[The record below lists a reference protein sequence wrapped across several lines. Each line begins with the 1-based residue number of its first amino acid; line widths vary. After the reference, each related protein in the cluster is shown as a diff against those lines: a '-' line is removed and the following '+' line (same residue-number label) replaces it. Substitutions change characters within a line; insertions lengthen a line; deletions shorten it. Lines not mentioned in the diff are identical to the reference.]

1 MTLSAGDDWP
11 EDVEGL
17 ASDGQRE
24 LLARAIVNLAE
35 ERDIDVPDAET
46 IERMRA
52 DVHDL
57 ERDVETVERDVNA
70 IERDVDGIEDDVGA
84 LRTELEEQITDVRNR
99 VIQVLEEVESRAPK
113 DHEHADVEA
122 EIDDLATAVDDLSSR
137 LDGLEGDL
145 ESADSVSDSLAAHDE
160 RISEFETKL
169 TRVAKA
175 VVSTQRRLG
184 KLEALRSRRK
194 ALEDI
199 LSRANHH
206 GITKAACRNCEDAV
220 YVGLLAKPR
229 CPHCDTPFESVEPKS
244 GFFGKPWLTIGDRPA
259 LEGEVDGP
267 EAAAD
272 ILEDDDG

>member
-11 EDVEGL
+11 EDAEGL
-17 ASDGQRE
+17 PDDGKRE

-46 IERMRA
+46 IEHIRS
-52 DVHDL
+52 DL
-57 ERDVETVERDVNA
+57 RSVERDVETVEREVEGLDADV
-70 IERDVDGIEDDVGA
+70 ETLE
-84 LRTELEEQITDVRNR
+84 TELEEQISDVRSR
-99 VIQVLEEVESRAPK
+99 VIHVLKEAESRATE
-113 DHEHADVEA
+113 DHDHPDLAA
-122 EIDDLATAVDDLSSR
+122 EIEGIAADLDDLAARVG
-137 LDGLEGDL
+137 GLESDL
-145 ESADSVSDSLAAHDE
+145 GTADSLGESVADHDE
-160 RISEFETKL
+160 RLADFEAKL

-199 LSRANHH
+199 RSRANHH
-206 GITKAACRNCEDAV
+206 GITKAACRNCEEAV
-220 YVGLLAKPR
+220 YVGLLAQPR

-259 LEGEVDGP
+259 LEGEIEGP
-267 EAAAD
+267 DAAED
-272 ILEDDDG
+272 ILTE